1 MIRNKLLNMDAAASK
16 GFRMRGVGE
25 IARIEAFS
33 DAVLAFAVTLLIV
46 SLEVP
51 KTFAELMEMMRGF
64 IAFAITFAM
73 LFHVWFEQYKFFRRY
88 GLQDNFTIWINALLL
103 FVVLFYVYPLKF
115 VWTLAIGSFT
125 GHNTVRGANGEV
137 EPMLTNAQVP
147 AIMIIF
153 GIGFTAVFLIFALLY
168 FHAYRKRSALALNE
182 LEIYDTRTQI
192 QDYSLNVAIGVSSIA
207 FAMFGGR
214 QLIVFSML
222 VYWLI
227 GPVQTVHGIIM
238 GKRRRR
244 LEKSLDEASPEA
256 A

>member
-1 MIRNKLLNMDAAASK
+1 MIRDKLLKMDAAANK
-16 GFRMRGVGE
+16 GFRLRGVGE
-25 IARIEAFS
+25 IGRIEAFS

-51 KTFAELMEMMRGF
+51 KTFTELMEMMRGF

-88 GLQDNFTIWINALLL
+88 GLQDNFTVWINGLLL

-115 VWTLAIGSFT
+115 VWNLAIGSFT
-125 GHNTVRGANGEV
+125 GHSTIRGANGEV
-137 EPMLTNAQVP
+137 EPIITNEQVP
-147 AIMIIF
+147 VVMIIF
-153 GIGFTAVFLIFALLY
+153 GIGFTAVFLIFVLLY
-168 FHAYRKRSALALNE
+168 FHAYRKRSALELNE

-192 QDYSLNVAIGVSSIA
+192 QDYALNVVIGVLSIA
-207 FAMFGGR
+207 IAMIGGR
-214 QLIVFSML
+214 KSLPFSML
-222 VYWLI
+222 IYWLI

-238 GKRRRR
+238 GRRRRR
-244 LEKSLDEASPEA
+244 LEKTLEEASPEA

>member
-1 MIRNKLLNMDAAASK
+1 MIRDKLLKMDAAAQK
-16 GFRMRGVGE
+16 GFRLRGVGE

-51 KTFAELMEMMRGF
+51 KTFNELMEMMRGF

-88 GLQDNFTIWINALLL
+88 GLQDNFTVWMNGLLL

-115 VWTLAIGSFT
+115 VWSLMLNSFT
-125 GHNTVRGANGEV
+125 GHFMVQGRGGEA
-137 EPMLTNAQVP
+137 EPMIASGQVP
-147 AIMIIF
+147 AVMIIF
-153 GIGFTAVFLIFALLY
+153 GIGFTAVFLIFVLLHL
-168 FHAYRKRSALALNE
+168 HAYRKRNELELNE
-182 LEIYDTRTQI
+182 LEIHDTRAQI
-192 QDYSLNVAIGVSSIA
+192 QDSALNVAVGLLSIVLVLA
-207 FAMFGGR
+207 GGR
-214 QLIVFSML
+214 RFVIWSIL

-227 GPVQTVHGIIM
+227 GPLQTINGVTM
-238 GKRRRR
+238 GRRRRR
-244 LEKSLDEASPEA
+244 LMKGMEEAPAEA